1 MAHGVHSSI
10 KRVIIELEDGRGF
23 VVPNAE
29 IERAEVITEVDRG
42 DYMTSDDPVVRT
54 IFSPLIVKLL
64 LVLVSDEL
72 SVYYNVQP
80 EELPS
85 GSTLVGEGTTLIED
99 GG

>member
-29 IERAEVITEVDRG
+29 IERAEIITEAEREDFMVV
-42 DYMTSDDPVVRT
+42 DDPIFRT
-54 IFSPLIVKLL
+54 IFSPPIVRLL
-64 LVLVSDEL
+64 LVLVSDEIT
-72 SVYYNVQP
+72 VYYDVQP
-80 EELPS
+80 EELASSPN
-85 GSTLVGEGTTLIED
+85 LIE

>member
-1 MAHGVHSSI
+1 MARGVHSSI

-23 VVPNAE
+23 V
-29 IERAEVITEVDRG
+29 ISGAEVESAELITETERE
-42 DYMTSDDPVVRT
+42 DYIADDNIVRT
-54 IFSPLIVKLL
+54 IFSPPIVKFL

-72 SVYYNVQP
+72 VAYYNVQP

-85 GSTLVGEGTTLIED
+85 GTTLAGEGTTLIEN